1 MSVPILLVKR
11 FDFFVLT
18 FAKDLTEKVKNIL
31 QENAQ
36 VFNAFASI

>member
-11 FDFFVLT
+11 CDLFVLA
-18 FAKDLTEKVKNIL
+18 FEKDSTETVKNIL

-36 VFNAFASI
+36 VFKAFASI